1 MIRDLLFCG
10 VIGPLLFIVVF
21 TIEGRLRPGYR
32 PRRHFVS
39 SLALGPRGWIQV
51 ANFLV
56 CGVLMLSFAVGMFAA
71 VAPGRRGEAAPVLFV
86 LFGLGLIVAGIF
98 RTDVAASDRAASYV
112 AGAAAPATLRG
123 LVHGLSSLVVFG
135 ALTGAALVW
144 AWRSWREAELL
155 WAVYSGVTGF
165 VVFVFFVGCSALIN
179 KEINGEISDA
189 PIGLCQR
196 LSIIPGWIW
205 IALVAAHLIRTG

>member
-1 MIRDLLFCG
+1 MVRDLLSCG
-10 VIGPLLFIVVF
+10 VIGPLLFVVVF
-21 TIEGRLRPGYR
+21 TIEGALRPGYR

-51 ANFLV
+51 TNFLV
-56 CGVLMLSFAVGMFAA
+56 CGTLMLSFALGLCFG
-71 VAPGRRGEAAPVLFV
+71 VAPGLRGDAAPVLFV
-86 LFGLGLIVAGIF
+86 LFGLGLIVAGVF
-98 RTDVAASDRAASYV
+98 RTDVAASDTDASYV

-135 ALTGAALVW
+135 SLSAAAFAW

-155 WAVYSGVTGF
+155 WAAYSGVTGF
-165 VVFVFFVGCSALIN
+165 VVLAFFMGCSALIK
-179 KEINGEISDA
+179 KEIKGEISDA

-196 LSIIPGWIW
+196 LSIIPGWVW
-205 IALVAAHLIRTG
+205 IALVAAHLIRRG